1 MPSREPFP
9 DAVQAVSGLSARG
22 RVADAMR
29 LAAELAER
37 CPDDPRARAEIARQ
51 LYHGGRFKDA
61 VALLDRSPVS
71 TLDELNCLA
80 ASHVALGHLA
90 VAEGIFDRIVE
101 KAPSDGA
108 ALYNRATLQRWT
120 DVHNHVPDLV
130 DKAGKLAAE
139 QRIPALFGLAKEL
152 EDLGRHDESF
162 HALAEGAALRRA
174 RLTYRVE
181 MDLDAM
187 SLIMETFDPEL
198 IAQAPPADTTGPGP
212 IFVLGLPR
220 SGTTLV
226 DRILSSHSEVSS
238 LGEIPDFAMALMET
252 TPRSPDR
259 AAFIRAAAGGDM
271 QRLGERY
278 RQRLA
283 GYAVDAAHL
292 IDKTPVN
299 FLYIGLIALALPDAR
314 IIHVRRAPMD
324 VGYALLKTLFQT
336 GCPYSYDLTDI
347 GRYIAAHDRLMAHWR
362 KVAPGRVIE
371 VAYED
376 LIDDVEGEARRL
388 VKACGLDWQ
397 PACAAF
403 HLNAQPTATASAA
416 QVRRPIY
423 RDSIALWRRYETQL
437 APLAEALRAEGVL

>member
-1 MPSREPFP
+1 
-9 DAVQAVSGLSARG
+9 
-22 RVADAMR
+22 MR
-29 LAAELAER
+29 LATELADR
-37 CPDDPRARAEIARQ
+37 CPDDPRARAEVARQ
-51 LYHGGRFKDA
+51 LYHGGRFKEA
-61 VALLDRSPVS
+61 VALLDRGLAPA
-71 TLDELNCLA
+71 LDEMNCLA
-80 ASHVALGHLA
+80 ASHVALGNLA
-90 VAEGIFDRIVE
+90 AAEEVFDRIVE
-101 KAPSDGA
+101 QAPADGA

-120 DVHNHVPDLV
+120 DARNHIPDLV
-130 DKAGKLAAE
+130 NKVGRLATD

-162 HALAEGAALRRA
+162 QALAEGASLRRE

-181 MDLDAM
+181 LDLDAM
-187 SLIMETFDPEL
+187 SLITEAFDPAL
-198 IAQAPPADTTGPGP
+198 MAQAPPAHTSGPGP

-226 DRILSSHSEVSS
+226 DRILSSHSQVSS

-252 TPRSPDR
+252 TSRSADR

-271 QRLGERY
+271 PRLGDRY

-283 GYAVDAAHL
+283 GYEVDASHL

-299 FLYIGLIALALPDAR
+299 FLYIGLIARALPDAR

-324 VGYALLKTLFQT
+324 VGYALYKTLFQT

-362 KVAPGRVIE
+362 TVAPGRVID

-388 VKACGLDWQ
+388 VNACGLDWQ

-403 HLNAQPTATASAA
+403 HLNSQPTATASAA

-423 RDSIALWRRYETQL
+423 RDSVALWRRYATQL
-437 APLAEALRAEGVL
+437 TPLAAALKAEGVL

>member
-1 MPSREPFP
+1 MPSLEPFP

-22 RVADAMR
+22 RVADAMS

-37 CPDDPRARAEIARQ
+37 CPDNPRARAEIARQ
-51 LYHGGRFKDA
+51 LYHGGKFKAA
-61 VALLDRSPVS
+61 VALLDRGRAS
-71 TLDELNCLA
+71 TLDEMNCLA

-90 VAEGIFDRIVE
+90 VAEEIFDRIVE

-120 DVHNHVPDLV
+120 DSHNHVPDLV
-130 DKAGKLAAE
+130 EKARKLSDE

-162 HALAEGAALRRA
+162 QALAAGAALRRA
-174 RLTYRVE
+174 RLTYRIE
-181 MDLDAM
+181 LDLDAM
-187 SLIMETFDPEL
+187 SLITEAFDRDL
-198 IAQAPPADTTGPGP
+198 MARTPPADANGPGP

-252 TPRSPDR
+252 TPRSADR

-271 QRLGERY
+271 PRLGERY
-278 RQRLA
+278 HQRLA
-283 GYAVDAAHL
+283 GYEVDAPHL

-299 FLYIGLIALALPDAR
+299 FLYIGLIARALPDAR

-324 VGYALLKTLFQT
+324 VGYALFKTLFQT

-362 KVAPGRVIE
+362 KVAPGRVID

-388 VKACGLDWQ
+388 VNACGLDWQ

-423 RDSIALWRRYETQL
+423 RDSVALWRQYETQL

>member
-37 CPDDPRARAEIARQ
+37 CPDDPRARAEVARQ
-51 LYHGGRFKDA
+51 LYHGGKFKAA
-61 VALLDRSPVS
+61 VALVDRGRTS
-71 TLDELNCLA
+71 TLDEMNCLA

-90 VAEGIFDRIVE
+90 VAEEIFDRIVE

-120 DVHNHVPDLV
+120 DGHNHLPDLV
-130 DKAGKLAAE
+130 DKAGKLAGE

-162 HALAEGAALRRA
+162 EALAEGAALRRA
-174 RLTYRVE
+174 RLTYRIE

-187 SLIMETFDPEL
+187 SLIMEAFDPESL
-198 IAQAPPADTTGPGP
+198 AQAAPADINGPGP

-226 DRILSSHSEVSS
+226 DRILSSHSQVSS

-252 TPRSPDR
+252 TPRSADR
-259 AAFIRAAAGGDM
+259 GAFIRAAAAGDM
-271 QRLGERY
+271 PALGHRF

-283 GYAVDAAHL
+283 GYEVDAPHL

-299 FLYIGLIALALPDAR
+299 FLYIGLIARALPDAR

-324 VGYALLKTLFQT
+324 VGYALFKTLFQT

-362 KVAPGRVIE
+362 KVAPGRVID

-388 VKACGLDWQ
+388 VNACGLDWQ

-423 RDSIALWRRYETQL
+423 RDSVALWRRYETQL